1 MSDTDSQG
9 TNNPQQGLGN
19 DNQSNQG
26 KPQSYGTQPVQR
38 SVDSTKPLSYGTD
51 TIEYSEK

>member
-1 MSDTDSQG
+1 MSDTDNQG

-38 SVDSTKPLSYGTD
+38 SVNSTKPLSYGTD